1 MLDRNLSS
9 DVELCTTIIGLE
21 FDSDAVYGMTYTG
34 VRVRRMLKEQMRYSR
49 LANLTKLINTKLELR
64 EVLEHVT
71 TAISEEI
78 VQCDSVGIY
87 LPQADGTFRG
97 YVGKPEVI
105 NGWTLD
111 MHVIDTEMD
120 LLAKEVIDTKKTIY
134 IPDTSKD
141 NRPDPRAVQGF
152 QIKSLLVLPIS
163 FEQELFGLVFLF
175 DYGVPMN
182 LMESEIQ
189 TVEAYV
195 NMAAVAI
202 RNARNLTHKENLLA
216 EKQLLL
222 DVTRDL
228 SMSSTLQECLDS
240 CFFYLGKVLENC
252 NIGVHLL
259 DPITESQIAPA
270 KLSKDSDWTEEDWIQ
285 THNRIKIDESN
296 DLVFQEVIRTKQAM
310 LIPDVFKDGR
320 PNHELCRQFG
330 IKGLLMLPLVAM
342 KEVLGAIAVVKL
354 DEGSF
359 LYSEA
364 TLQFA
369 QSIVD
374 ATASTLSN
382 LLYME
387 KQENIIQERTSEI
400 TVKNEALERAIA
412 ELRQL
417 SREKELILNSAG
429 EGIFGLDLDRKITF
443 CNEAGVTMLGYDKKD
458 ELIGQ
463 PSCIVFQERQDQET
477 AVVFEGLKDN
487 FYESDSFYRKDGSVF
502 PVEYVIS
509 AIREGDEVVGEVVTF
524 KDITQRKQM
533 EEEIKYRAYF
543 DGLTDLPN
551 RLLLKDRLQQG
562 LSHAQS
568 TGERLAVLYLD
579 LDRFKFINDSLGHS
593 YGDHLLRDVARR
605 LSSCVP
611 LGATVSRQG
620 GDEFTI
626 FLPHIHTEDE
636 VLEVVLRVVD
646 AFSEP
651 FELMDNE
658 IYMKA
663 SIGISLYPDHGDT
676 TETLIKNADAA
687 MYKSK
692 EISGNSYHF
701 FRAGMDVRTIESIK
715 LENDLYKALEQEEL
729 VIYYQPQIDYSEKRI
744 VGVEALLRWN
754 HPTRGMIAPDQF
766 IPIAEETA
774 LIIPIGEWVLKEAC
788 LQLKSWLEQGY
799 ALSSMSVNLS
809 ARQFEQNNLF
819 ALVQNALSE
828 AGLLPDSLQLELT
841 ENLIIKNQELTL
853 KTMRELKDLGVKIA
867 IDDFGTGYSSLG
879 YLKGLPIDTLKIDK
893 SFLQEIKSEKDNAAI
908 THTIILLARN
918 LNLSVVAEG
927 VETKEHVQFLSERG
941 CRLMQGYYF
950 STPMTAEEFAFL
962 MDRNILEVQ

>member
-1 MLDRNLSS
+1 
-9 DVELCTTIIGLE
+9 
-21 FDSDAVYGMTYTG
+21 
-34 VRVRRMLKEQMRYSR
+34 MLKEQMRYSR
-49 LANLTKLINTKLELR
+49 LAHLTKLINTKLELR

-111 MHVIDTEMD
+111 MHVIDTEVD
-120 LLAKEVIDTKKTIY
+120 LLAKEVIDTKKTVY
-134 IPDTSKD
+134 IPDTSMD

-182 LMESEIQ
+182 LTESEIQ

-202 RNARNLTHKENLLA
+202 QNARNLAHKENLLA

-228 SMSSTLQECLDS
+228 SMSSTLQESLDR
-240 CFFYLGKVLENC
+240 CFFYLGKVLENY

-259 DPITESQIAPA
+259 DPIAENKIKPA
-270 KLSKDSDWTEEDWIQ
+270 KLSKDSDWSEEDWIR
-285 THNRIKIDESN
+285 THSLVRIDESN
-296 DLVFQEVIRTKQAM
+296 DPVFQEVIRTKKAV
-310 LIPDVFKDGR
+310 LIPDVFADGR

-330 IKGLLMLPLVAM
+330 MKGLLMLPLVAM
-342 KEVLGAIAVVKL
+342 GEVLGAIAVVNL
-354 DEGSF
+354 GEGDF
-359 LYSEA
+359 VYSEA
-364 TLQFA
+364 TLQLA

-374 ATASTLSN
+374 TTASTLSN

-400 TVKNEALERAIA
+400 TVKNEELERVIA

-429 EGIFGLDLDRKITF
+429 EGIFGLDLDSRITF
-443 CNEAGVTMLGYDKKD
+443 CNPAGVAMLGYDKKN

-463 PSCIVFQERQDQET
+463 PACLVFKEKLARMSDE
-477 AVVFEGLKDN
+477 AAAASDGARDR
-487 FYESDSFYRKDGSVF
+487 FYEDDKFYRKDGSGF

-509 AIREGDEVVGEVVTF
+509 AIREGDEIIGEVVTF

-543 DGLTDLPN
+543 DSLTDLPN

-562 LSHAQS
+562 LTHAQI

-593 YGDHLLRDVARR
+593 YGDLLLRDVAKR
-605 LSSCVP
+605 LSACVP

-626 FLPHIHTEDE
+626 FLPHIRTEDE
-636 VLEVVLRVVD
+636 VLEVVHQVVD

-651 FELMDNE
+651 FQLMENE

-692 EISGNSYHF
+692 EISGSSYHF

-715 LENDLYKALEQEEL
+715 LENDLYKALDQEEL
-729 VIYYQPQIDYSEKRI
+729 VIYYQPQIDYPTRRI

-754 HPTRGMIAPDQF
+754 HPARGMISPDQF

-774 LIIPIGEWVLKEAC
+774 LIIPIGEWVLKKAC
-788 LQLKSWLEQGY
+788 VQIKQWLKRGY
-799 ALSSMSVNLS
+799 PLNSISVNLS

-819 ALVQNALSE
+819 SLVKNALSE
-828 AGLLPDSLQLELT
+828 ADLTPGHLQLELT
-841 ENLIIKNQELTL
+841 ENLIIKNREQTL
-853 KTMRELKDLGVKIA
+853 KTMKELKSSGIKIA

-879 YLKGLPIDTLKIDK
+879 YLKSLPIDTLKIDK
-893 SFLQEIKSEKDNAAI
+893 SFLQGISSEEDNAAI
-908 THTIILLARN
+908 TQTIITLARN
-918 LNLSVVAEG
+918 LNLNVIAEG
-927 VETKEHVQFLSERG
+927 VETREHVQFLSERG

-950 STPMTAEEFAFL
+950 SPPMPAEDFIRL
-962 MDRNILEVQ
+962 MDRNILEVE